1 MILQIAIATIVTSIS
16 LVAEHYFPWQLL
28 LGRKLKRLEAY
39 VGGVLAILLPLIC
52 LLVVWESWAEL
63 AALCSVILFGGL
75 ITFGVYALDGW
86 IVVRGRADMAE
97 KAERRLRDG
106 SIID

>member
-1 MILQIAIATIVTSIS
+1 MVWQIAVATIVTI
-16 LVAEHYFPWQLL
+16 LILAVEHYWPWQLL

-39 VGGVLAILLPLIC
+39 VGGILAILLPLVSLFIVWKSWNELIA
-52 LLVVWESWAEL
+52 LL
-63 AALCSVILFGGL
+63 SVILSGGF
-75 ITFGVYALDGW
+75 ITFGLYALDGW
-86 IVVRGRADMAE
+86 IVVRGRADAAE